1 MGIKKYNFEAWCLAN
16 NHKDWLDLWDYELNE
31 KAPDM
36 VSYKSSKQYWFKCAR
51 GLHESRHKRLSD
63 AVRYNTIQCS
73 KCNSLYQWCIDNNKE
88 EILERFDTELNTES
102 VYDVFKFSNK
112 KYFFKCPKGIH
123 KSELKTICHIVEQG
137 RVPDCRGCISIGQW
151 MIDNLCEDAINKYWS
166 DLNNKDVFEVSAHS
180 TDTYVYI
187 KCNEDNHPDYRIKP
201 GNFTYG
207 CRCPVCV
214 NKTVIP
220 GINDIATTNKEMVKW
235 FKNKEYATKYSS
247 GSSEKVTF
255 VCDVCGFEK
264 TDVICEVRDR
274 GFACP
279 VCGDGFSYPNKFMYN
294 VLLQAGVVFQSEYK
308 INTKNYRY
316 DFYIPDKNVIIE
328 MHGAQHYY
336 QKGFP
341 GCTLEEIQQN
351 DKNKQQFALSSG
363 VQNYIIIDSRY
374 SEKKFIAD
382 NILNS
387 MLPNIID
394 LSKVDWNECE
404 IIARGTLLK
413 DACDIWNSGNHVLS
427 SIAKMID
434 VSSSTV
440 ARYLKRGTEIGLCD
454 YTPQRRYV

>member
-1 MGIKKYNFEAWCLAN
+1 
-16 NHKDWLDLWDYELNE
+16 
-31 KAPDM
+31 
-36 VSYKSSKQYWFKCAR
+36 
-51 GLHESRHKRLSD
+51 
-63 AVRYNTIQCS
+63 
-73 KCNSLYQWCIDNNKE
+73 
-88 EILERFDTELNTES
+88 
-102 VYDVFKFSNK
+102 
-112 KYFFKCPKGIH
+112 
-123 KSELKTICHIVEQG
+123 
-137 RVPDCRGCISIGQW
+137 